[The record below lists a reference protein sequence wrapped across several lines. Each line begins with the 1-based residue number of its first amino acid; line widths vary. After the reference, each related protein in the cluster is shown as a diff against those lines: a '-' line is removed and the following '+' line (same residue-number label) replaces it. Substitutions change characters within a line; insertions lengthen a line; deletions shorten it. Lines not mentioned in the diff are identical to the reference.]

1 MGTLQ
6 ADLIVRPTIAYVAAH
21 LPSYYAQEQRVFARS
36 LEGLEQLASTLEF
49 DLFVAGDPVTGRGE
63 AELAAA
69 CAEAEADFVLLQHGS
84 FAMGDTVLPFADR
97 DLRLGL
103 WATAEP
109 TKEGPILLN
118 NFVSMNLA
126 AGILGRYLGPRPFK
140 WFYGD
145 VEDPWFG
152 PRLAPTVR
160 ALRGL
165 IRLSQARIG
174 LVSGL
179 APTFFNLTCDERAL
193 RERLGTEVSAHELG
207 ELYAGAQAA
216 APAEVDSVVAEL
228 HEAARGRV
236 EVSPEDM
243 RTSARIYLALRALA
257 TAHGYHALA
266 VSDWP
271 GFQSELAIHP
281 GLAFSWLDEHDGIPV
296 ASEGDVLGAA
306 TMLLSN
312 EVSGGP
318 SMLLDMNDLD
328 AEREAVL
335 MWHCGGSPVS
345 FADEDGVSWKNH
357 STLGRKDPDARAM
370 GAVADLRFRPQ
381 QATVL
386 RLAADGSQLLALD
399 ARIIDSPHAGYHGS
413 RGWVAEFADGDK
425 QLSLADLVNTVVVD
439 PFDHHFILGS
449 GHHGGALR
457 EFGAW
462 AGVTMIAPV
471 PYQDHLQL
479 GSAPESR

>member
-1 MGTLQ
+1 M
-6 ADLIVRPTIAYVAAH
+6 
-21 LPSYYAQEQRVFARS
+21 FARS

-126 AGILGRYLGPRPFK
+126 AGILGRYLGPRPVQVVLRRCR
-140 WFYGD
+140 GPLVRTQAGAD
-145 VEDPWFG
+145 CAGTTGADPTLAG
-152 PRLAPTVR
+152 PDRTGGRPGHRPSSTSPATS
-160 ALRGL
+160 A
-165 IRLSQARIG
+165 
-174 LVSGL
+174 
-179 APTFFNLTCDERAL
+179 AL

-281 GLAFSWLDEHDGIPV
+281 GLAFSWLDEHDGDPGRLRRGRVRGRHHAAEQRGKRRPIDAARHERPRRRTRGGADV
-296 ASEGDVLGAA
+296 ALRWQ
-306 TMLLSN
+306 
-312 EVSGGP
+312 P
-318 SMLLDMNDLD
+318 
-328 AEREAVL
+328 
-335 MWHCGGSPVS
+335 
-345 FADEDGVSWKNH
+345 GVV
-357 STLGRKDPDARAM
+357 RR
-370 GAVADLRFRPQ
+370 
-381 QATVL
+381 
-386 RLAADGSQLLALD
+386 
-399 ARIIDSPHAGYHGS
+399 
-413 RGWVAEFADGDK
+413 RGWGELEK
-425 QLSLADLVNTVVVD
+425 PLHT
-439 PFDHHFILGS
+439 
-449 GHHGGALR
+449 GAQR
-457 EFGAW
+457 
-462 AGVTMIAPV
+462 P
-471 PYQDHLQL
+471 
-479 GSAPESR
+479 